1 MTVSSAALIEKI
13 ERLPPD
19 RVAEVVDFVEFL
31 QMKVQL
37 QLLTRRSAE
46 VSAPAFAAVWDNAVD
61 EAYDAL

>member
-1 MTVSSAALIEKI
+1 MKVSSAALIQKI
-13 ERLPPD
+13 ECLPPD

-37 QLLTRRSAE
+37 QSLTRLSAQ
-46 VSAPAFAAVWDNAVD
+46 VSAPAFAVVWDNAED